1 MTQTRL
7 TILMP
12 AYNEAATIE
21 EILRRVDGADAAG
34 LAKELIVVDDCST
47 DGTREALGR
56 LKGLTSPIRVLFH
69 ERNRGKG
76 AAIRTGLAEARGD
89 IVLIQ
94 DSDLEYDPRDYPAL
108 LEPILSGRA
117 DVVYGNRFHGG
128 SRRVLYFWH
137 TLGNLL
143 LTTISNLLINMNFH
157 DMEVGYKVFRRS
169 FLERVRLESDR
180 FGFEPEITVKMVRLG
195 ARVYEVPISYHGR
208 TYEEGK
214 KITWKDAVVTLYCL
228 FRYRFLG

>member
-1 MTQTRL
+1 MTETRL
-7 TILMP
+7 TILIP
-12 AYNEAATIE
+12 AYNEAATVA
-21 EILRRVDGADAAG
+21 EILRRVDAADAAG
-34 LAKELIVVDDCST
+34 LEKELIVVDDCST
-47 DGTREALGR
+47 DGTREALQGVR
-56 LKGLTSPIRVLFH
+56 GLASPLRILRH
-69 ERNRGKG
+69 DRNRGKG

-89 IVLIQ
+89 LVLIQ
-94 DSDLEYDPRDYPAL
+94 DADLEYDPRDYPAL

-128 SRRVLYFWH
+128 PRRVLYFWH

-143 LTTISNLLINMNFH
+143 LTAISNLLINMNFH
-157 DMEVGYKVFRRS
+157 DMEVGYKLFRRS
-169 FLERVRLESDR
+169 LLERVRLTSDR
-180 FGFEPEITVKMVRLG
+180 FGFEPEITVKVVRLG

>member
-1 MTQTRL
+1 MTHTRL

-21 EILRRVDGADAAG
+21 EILRRVDGAEAAG
-34 LAKELIVVDDCST
+34 LEKELIVVDDCST

-56 LKGLTSPIRVLFH
+56 LKGLTNPIRVLLH
-69 ERNRGKG
+69 DRNRGKG